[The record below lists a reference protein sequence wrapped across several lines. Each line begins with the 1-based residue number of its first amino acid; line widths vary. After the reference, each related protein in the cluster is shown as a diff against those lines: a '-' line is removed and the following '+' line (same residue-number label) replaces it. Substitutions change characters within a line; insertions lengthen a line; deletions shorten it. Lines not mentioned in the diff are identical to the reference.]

1 MTATRR
7 SGLCGTIMSVLLQFY
22 SCSDSRM
29 VDHGRDIIGQL
40 DKLYYYYYPYPPKRF
55 TQETIT
61 SKIRRFHLRYPI
73 QIRDLIRDS
82 ALANL
87 MPLKEFIVK
96 ILINHLGR
104 ILEKDPFLFLKFQEA
119 FNANPHAFR
128 RIEIKT
134 EPNPYNDKIIRNPL
148 KNHAKSGYN
157 VLVTEEEMMAKV
169 KASKNCRYCGCLL
182 RYYRLKGIPRD
193 FWAEVDRRDRN
204 QTTLTNENVQIICH
218 ACNFMKLNKGHDF
231 FIKNCRLISERNKD
245 LD

>member
-1 MTATRR
+1 
-7 SGLCGTIMSVLLQFY
+7 
-22 SCSDSRM
+22 
-29 VDHGRDIIGQL
+29 
-40 DKLYYYYYPYPPKRF
+40 
-55 TQETIT
+55 
-61 SKIRRFHLRYPI
+61 
-73 QIRDLIRDS
+73 
-82 ALANL
+82 

-96 ILINHLGR
+96 ILINHLGM

-119 FNANPHAFR
+119 FNANPHHR
-128 RIEIKT
+128 PVEIKT
-134 EPNPYNDKIIRNPL
+134 EPYNDKIVNWIRNSL
-148 KNHAKSGYN
+148 KSHAKSGYN
-157 VLVTEEEMMAKV
+157 VLVTEEEMMTKV

-204 QTTLTNENVQIICH
+204 QTTLTSENVQIICH